1 MDRRA
6 DVFRSKQG
14 INLLTGHLVES
25 IDKEGKKIAGTTL
38 DGKEF
43 EQGYDRLLIA
53 TGASVIMPDLPG
65 FDLPQ
70 VLPLK
75 TLEDGR
81 RIKNLLGTQT
91 VKKVAIIGM
100 GYIAMEMCESLRA
113 LDIDVSMVKPNPVF
127 MPWLASDLAEVVRDE
142 VAANGVSIH
151 AGHSPE
157 RIEPDGKGVKL
168 VCPDLE
174 LSADMVLVAIG
185 VRPASELALN
195 GGLELSVA
203 DSISVDRELR
213 TSDSNIYGAG
223 DCADAYHVV
232 TGQKTW
238 IPLALRANRAGWA
251 VADNICGK
259 AQTLDGVAG
268 TSVFRVFE
276 MEVARTGL
284 NTAEAEK
291 HGFEP
296 VQMNIKGASRAHTY
310 GESYPLHVSA
320 VGDKKSGRLLGM
332 QIVGREGAAHRI
344 NAPAVAL
351 HMGATVSQYTQM
363 DLAYAPPFGPTWDPT
378 LIAANQLIKKI
389 G

>member
-1 MDRRA
+1 M
-6 DVFRSKQG
+6 
-14 INLLTGHLVES
+14 TS
-25 IDKEGKKIAGTTL
+25 IDTKRLKVAGTTL
-38 DGKEF
+38 AGKEF
-43 EQGYDRLLIA
+43 EQAYDRLLIA
-53 TGASVIMPDLPG
+53 TGASVIMPELPG

-81 RIKNLLGTQT
+81 RIKNLLATRT
-91 VKKVAIIGM
+91 VSKVAIIGM

-113 LDIDVSMVKPNPVF
+113 LDIDVAMVKPNPVF
-127 MPWLASDLAEVVRDE
+127 MPWLASDLADVVRDE
-142 VAANGVSIH
+142 VASNGVSIH

-157 RIEPDGKGVKL
+157 RIEPHGNGVKL
-168 VCPDLE
+168 VCADLE

-185 VRPASELALN
+185 VRPASELALSA
-195 GGLELSVA
+195 GLELSVA
-203 DSISVDRELR
+203 DSIAVDRELR
-213 TSDSNIYGAG
+213 TTNNDIYSAG

-251 VADNICGK
+251 VADNVCGQSK
-259 AQTLDGVAG
+259 ALDGVAG

-284 NTAEAEK
+284 NMVEAAK

-296 VQMNIKGASRAHTY
+296 AQMTIKGASRAHTY
-310 GESYPLHVSA
+310 GESYPLHVDA
-320 VGDKKSGRLLGM
+320 VADMKSGRLLGM

-351 HMGATVSQYTQM
+351 HMGMTVAEYTQL

-378 LIAANQLIKKI
+378 LIAANQLMKKI
-389 G
+389 

>member
-1 MDRRA
+1 MVRRA

-25 IDKEGKKIAGTTL
+25 LDAKGQKVAGTTL
-38 DGKEF
+38 DGQEF

-65 FDLPQ
+65 IDLPK

-91 VKKVAIIGM
+91 VKKVVIIGM

-113 LDIDVSMVKPNPVF
+113 LDINVAMVKPNPVF

-157 RIEPDGKGVKL
+157 RIEPDGNGVKL
-168 VCPDLE
+168 VCADLE
-174 LSADMVLVAIG
+174 LSADMALVAIG
-185 VRPASELALN
+185 VRPASELAVNASLD
-195 GGLELSVA
+195 LSVA
-203 DSISVDRELR
+203 GSISVDRELR
-213 TSDSNIYGAG
+213 TSDNNIYGAG

-251 VADNICGK
+251 VADNVCGQSK
-259 AQTLDGVAG
+259 SLDGVAG

-284 NTAEAEK
+284 NMAEAEK

-296 VQMNIKGASRAHTY
+296 VQMTIRGASRAHTY

-320 VGDKKSGRLLGM
+320 VADKKTSRLLGM

-351 HMGATVSQYTQM
+351 HMAATVAQYTQL

>member
-1 MDRRA
+1 
-6 DVFRSKQG
+6 
-14 INLLTGHLVES
+14 LLTGHLVES
-25 IDKEGKKIAGTTL
+25 IDPDRHSLAGTTR

-43 EQGYDRLLIA
+43 IQGYDRLLIA
-53 TGASVIMPDLPG
+53 TGASVMMPDLSG

-81 RIKNLLGTQT
+81 RIKTLLNTRA

-100 GYIAMEMCESLRA
+100 GYIALEMCESLKA
-113 LDIDVSMVKPNPVF
+113 LGIDVAMVKPNPVF
-127 MPWLASDLAEVVRDE
+127 MPWLATDLADVVRDE
-142 VAANGVSIH
+142 ISANGVNIH
-151 AGHSPE
+151 AGHRPE
-157 RIEPDGKGVKL
+157 RIEPSGNGVKL
-168 VCPDLE
+168 VCSDLE
-174 LSADMVLVAIG
+174 LEADMVLVAIG
-185 VRPASELALN
+185 VRPASELARTA
-195 GGLELSVA
+195 GLELSVA
-203 DSISVDRELR
+203 DAIAVDRELR
-213 TSDSNIYGAG
+213 TSNSDIYSAG

-251 VADNICGK
+251 VADNVCGMSK
-259 AQTLDGVAG
+259 ALDGVAG

-284 NTAEAEK
+284 NMAEAEK

-296 VQMNIKGASRAHTY
+296 VQMSIKGASRAHTY

-320 VGDKKSGRLLGM
+320 VADKKSGRLLGM

-351 HMGATVSQYTQM
+351 HMGMTVAQYTQL

-378 LIAANQLIKKI
+378 LIAANQLMKKI
-389 G
+389 